1 MMGNSKAGITESSL
15 VYHHLQSVLGT
26 VKLVITIR
34 ESCKPLKAININRMQ
49 FQQLY
54 GSLRSIITNLVNVFF
69 QNEYNMTKIIL
80 YEVQSASSTSK
91 RWKF

>member
-1 MMGNSKAGITESSL
+1 MKIFISFLLRLKYRRKNQMMDNSKAGITVSSL
-15 VYHHLQSVLGT
+15 MYHHLQSVLGT

-54 GSLRSIITNLVNVFF
+54 GSLGSIINNLVNVFF
-69 QNEYNMTKIIL
+69 KMSII
-80 YEVQSASSTSK
+80 
-91 RWKF
+91 